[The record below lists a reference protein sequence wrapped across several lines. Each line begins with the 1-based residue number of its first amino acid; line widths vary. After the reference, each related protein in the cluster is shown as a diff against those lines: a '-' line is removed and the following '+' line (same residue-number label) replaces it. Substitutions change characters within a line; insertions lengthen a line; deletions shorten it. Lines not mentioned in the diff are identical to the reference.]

1 MERLNTS
8 GQSKIF
14 LSGPFIS
21 LSGVEPDNAD
31 LQAIIHPEAVKAL
44 SAFLKLDTTQDS
56 CGVDLP
62 SPEQPGEPKIP
73 ADINKR
79 INPMSGRQ
87 LIRYFNGIGKAI
99 VPALSTGHV
108 LEPMAKF
115 VKDMQVNLDF
125 ITYKDPEIQREA
137 SDLLLHGADSLHQMI
152 RSSSFDNA
160 NKLLQAVF
168 AAEYARV
175 VDQVENLSLFSLA
188 NRLSERQSDKNTC
201 PKTITRDE
209 HGMVGK

>member
-1 MERLNTS
+1 
-8 GQSKIF
+8 
-14 LSGPFIS
+14 
-21 LSGVEPDNAD
+21 
-31 LQAIIHPEAVKAL
+31 
-44 SAFLKLDTTQDS
+44 
-56 CGVDLP
+56 
-62 SPEQPGEPKIP
+62 
-73 ADINKR
+73 
-79 INPMSGRQ
+79 MSGRQ

-115 VKDMQVNLDF
+115 VKNTQVNLDF

-168 AAEYARV
+168 AAEYVRV
-175 VDQVENLSLFSLA
+175 IIDQVENLPLFSLA
-188 NRLSERQSDKNTC
+188 NRLSERQSDNNTC
-201 PKTITRDE
+201 PKTTTRNE

>member
-21 LSGVEPDNAD
+21 LSDVEYIQMKDIKSCPTPPHSSTIKMQFLYPLLYLLFLD
-31 LQAIIHPEAVKAL
+31 LTPAHQIPYSFRNHKRQKQTRQCRLTSHHPPRSREAL
-44 SAFLKLDTTQDS
+44 SAFLKLDITQDS

-125 ITYKDPEIQREA
+125 ITYKDPEISYYMEPIP
-137 SDLLLHGADSLHQMI
+137 SI
-152 RSSSFDNA
+152 R
-160 NKLLQAVF
+160 
-168 AAEYARV
+168 
-175 VDQVENLSLFSLA
+175 
-188 NRLSERQSDKNTC
+188 
-201 PKTITRDE
+201 
-209 HGMVGK
+209 

>member
-1 MERLNTS
+1 MQEIAHDLEFEDITFKADS
-8 GQSKIF
+8 S
-14 LSGPFIS
+14 
-21 LSGVEPDNAD
+21 PDNAD
-31 LQAIIHPEAVKAL
+31 LQAIIRPEAVKAL
-44 SAFLKLDTTQDS
+44 SAFLELDTTQDS
-56 CGVDLP
+56 CEVDLP

-115 VKDMQVNLDF
+115 VKNTQVNLDF

-168 AAEYARV
+168 AAEYVRV
-175 VDQVENLSLFSLA
+175 IIDQVENLPLFSLA
-188 NRLSERQSDKNTC
+188 NRLSERQSDNNTC
-201 PKTITRDE
+201 PKTTTRNE